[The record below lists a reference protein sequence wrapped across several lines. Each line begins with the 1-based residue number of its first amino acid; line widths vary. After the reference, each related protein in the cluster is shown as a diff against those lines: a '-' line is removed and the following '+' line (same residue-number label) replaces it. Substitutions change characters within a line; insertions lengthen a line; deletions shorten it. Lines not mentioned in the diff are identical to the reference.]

1 MKEAKLTK
9 RQEQALALLLDHK
22 YSLLYGSGRSG
33 KTFLIVFFIVFRALK
48 TKSRHV
54 ILRYRFSHVK
64 QSVVYDTFP
73 KVCEVFGINY
83 SLNKS
88 DWVAHFPNG
97 SEVWFGGLDDK
108 ERTEKIL
115 GNEYSSIY
123 INEAS
128 QISYNSHTILYTRLA
143 QKSGLPL
150 RYICDENPPSKSHWT
165 YKLFIKGEDPENKVP
180 IENHAEYCYLKMH
193 ISDNKENVADG
204 YEDSLK
210 HLPARQRKR
219 FLDGD
224 FAEEVM
230 GALWTEEMIQK
241 TRVKSSPEMRETIVS
256 VDPSITSKATSD
268 EVGIMVLGKGIDGR
282 GYVLADESGIYTP
295 KEWADKTVKLYNEWE
310 CNYIVAEVNQGGE
323 MVKHTIKTSNP
334 YVPVK
339 MVHATK
345 GKMLRAEP
353 VSALYDDEMISH
365 VGVYTDLEDEMTSY
379 TGDIGEKSP
388 NRLDAMVQGFNFLF
402 PSKRD
407 FEAFW

>member
-165 YKLFIKGEDPENKVP
+165 YKLFVKGEDPEKQSSHRKP
-180 IENHAEYCYLKMH
+180 CGIL
-193 ISDNKENVADG
+193 
-204 YEDSLK
+204 
-210 HLPARQRKR
+210 LP
-219 FLDGD
+219 
-224 FAEEVM
+224 
-230 GALWTEEMIQK
+230 
-241 TRVKSSPEMRETIVS
+241 
-256 VDPSITSKATSD
+256 
-268 EVGIMVLGKGIDGR
+268 
-282 GYVLADESGIYTP
+282 
-295 KEWADKTVKLYNEWE
+295 
-310 CNYIVAEVNQGGE
+310 
-323 MVKHTIKTSNP
+323 
-334 YVPVK
+334 
-339 MVHATK
+339 
-345 GKMLRAEP
+345 
-353 VSALYDDEMISH
+353 
-365 VGVYTDLEDEMTSY
+365 
-379 TGDIGEKSP
+379 
-388 NRLDAMVQGFNFLF
+388 
-402 PSKRD
+402 
-407 FEAFW
+407 